1 MANGFLV
8 PFVTG
13 ALTELQEQ
21 KRASDEIAA
30 SVVDNVSKHVLG
42 VEIPAERKL
51 IKAQENLKNQYAT
64 TYGQKVADG
73 MDAMGLFES
82 GTEEGL
88 FNSIRMRFG
97 DRYNIE
103 GIANK
108 IDKADAKNYEQ
119 LIQTSFIGSRKSAL
133 EDRGAY
139 IDSVLKDTKNIKDL
153 LVGETPKGLA
163 RFIGEPLGRKD
174 EATATAR
181 LTQALEGPS
190 PQPAQPADAAT
201 LLNLRGTDTGLTD
214 YNKKNDE
221 SELRR
226 IRQDFT
232 NNVTER
238 ILRDKKPFE
247 VVFPQF
253 AQDYNNAVRVGG
265 YKGTQ
270 QDYYQEKYIKQ
281 QFKLQGINYTSRVD
295 KVDAK
300 TKELIDAGEER
311 IKGSDFQF
319 TTKPTV
325 TGDER
330 SSAFGFGEDTTS
342 LDYAIEVEAINI
354 SLSNAIAKILRNPS
368 LNENERTI
376 EIERVQEAARD
387 KLNKLG
393 SAPKDSPA
401 GAMVP

>member
-1 MANGFLV
+1 M
-8 PFVTG
+8 TW
-13 ALTELQEQ
+13 
-21 KRASDEIAA
+21 
-30 SVVDNVSKHVLG
+30 
-42 VEIPAERKL
+42 
-51 IKAQENLKNQYAT
+51 
-64 TYGQKVADG
+64 
-73 MDAMGLFES
+73 
-82 GTEEGL
+82 
-88 FNSIRMRFG
+88 
-97 DRYNIE
+97 
-103 GIANK
+103 
-108 IDKADAKNYEQ
+108 
-119 LIQTSFIGSRKSAL
+119 
-133 EDRGAY
+133 
-139 IDSVLKDTKNIKDL
+139 
-153 LVGETPKGLA
+153 
-163 RFIGEPLGRKD
+163 
-174 EATATAR
+174 
-181 LTQALEGPS
+181 
-190 PQPAQPADAAT
+190 
-201 LLNLRGTDTGLTD
+201 
-214 YNKKNDE
+214 
-221 SELRR
+221 
-226 IRQDFT
+226 
-232 NNVTER
+232 
-238 ILRDKKPFE
+238 
-247 VVFPQF
+247 
-253 AQDYNNAVRVGG
+253 
-265 YKGTQ
+265 
-270 QDYYQEKYIKQ
+270 EKYIKQ